1 LLPLRQLQYDPAL
14 ITSGYLADYRMFGA
28 LLRGPRLGLIAVAL
42 AISPAAAQ
50 SPDPAQAEIRAALL
64 RWTADFNARNSRGIC
79 DLFAPDLRYDYRGQ
93 PERGYRDICDLLQK
107 SLSDPSKHYNYSAE
121 IKEIIVS
128 ADLAVVRLVW
138 TLSANNEGTSDAIVS
153 KETGLDVFRREP
165 SGGWKIIRYV
175 AYDDAK

>member
-1 LLPLRQLQYDPAL
+1 
-14 ITSGYLADYRMFGA
+14 MFGA
-28 LLRGPRLGLIAVAL
+28 LLHGSSPALMAVAL
-42 AISPAAAQ
+42 AVSPAAAQ
-50 SPDPAQAEIRAALL
+50 NADPAQDAIRAALL
-64 RWTADFNARNSRGIC
+64 QWTADFNARKSAAVC

-107 SLSDPSKHYNYSAE
+107 SLSDPSKHYNYSPE

-128 ADLAVVRLVW
+128 GDLAVVRLVW
-138 TLSANNEGTSDAIVS
+138 TLSVNNEGTSDAIVS